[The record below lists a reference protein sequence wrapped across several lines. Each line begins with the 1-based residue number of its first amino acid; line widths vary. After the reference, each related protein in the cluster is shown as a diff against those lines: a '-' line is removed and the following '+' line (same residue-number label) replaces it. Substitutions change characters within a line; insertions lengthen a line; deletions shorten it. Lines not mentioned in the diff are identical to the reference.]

1 MELIELRIMDRDYRL
16 TVSSDD
22 RDRLVQAAGM
32 VDARMREIRDSGKLT
47 SPDRIAVLAALQF
60 AHQIIGEGESDA
72 ATSRAQ
78 TERRVRRLNETLAS
92 ELKSQDSLF

>member
-32 VDARMREIRDSGKLT
+32 VDARMREIRDSGKLA

-60 AHQIIGEGESDA
+60 AHQIIGESESA
-72 ATSRAQ
+72 AASSSAETQ
-78 TERRVRRLNETLAS
+78 RRVRRLNETLAS
-92 ELKSQDSLF
+92 ELKAQDSLF